1 VDSSTLLC
9 LPFGPGRLAATI
21 IVALTGGIVWIV
33 TRNPIHAAVSALAA
47 LGLSALWIAT
57 ERVRRREAR
66 LRRDD
71 TDRRRDA
78 YIAEI
83 KTHLELDRK
92 LQIAVG
98 SDEHHG
104 NAEAWRIRRTPMAHG
119 RGSRFINHIRLA
131 TSGGS
136 ANELVEKGVDS
147 DSDEL
152 SFWRTVDIDALALS
166 GTSYHALAPIDIA
179 PGDPVSVMYFPYV
192 PALDRETAVL
202 RRDFRVNLF
211 TIVAS
216 VAEFNGRNGL
226 SPQGITDA
234 NRYAVPPRPSAAELR
249 LRMNVSAECAD
260 DLLRL
265 VDRVRN
271 DRSIIF
277 DAYSNLPRC
286 LCHNDISPGNAVQMD
301 GIVTFSDFGQASG
314 GPIGS
319 DLHTIIRWSA
329 EKMYES
335 DHVENLMT
343 AYVEAIKPYHSTVSI
358 AQVRLAACT
367 TFYLRYTNLK
377 FSSAR
382 YERPFRFALEQ
393 MADLV
398 GQLKTA

>member
-1 VDSSTLLC
+1 
-9 LPFGPGRLAATI
+9 
-21 IVALTGGIVWIV
+21 VWIV

-166 GTSYHALAPIDIA
+166 GTSYRALAPIDIA